1 MVTPIRVW
9 ALILV
14 GGVGAVVVMV
24 FVGVGGLVDGL
35 ASVFDLEHFD
45 DLESEVIRNA
55 ERTLN
60 SLQESH
66 LLILDASIGEDQ
78 VTGKREGSLA
88 EFVGDG
94 GGGFGEGGLE
104 ALLVE
109 QILNLRNHCVELGG
123 GLAAEEFHTVGC
135 SEEKLLLLVR
145 DTAVGGNSEK
155 QDSGNQIGRASCRE
169 RVLVQV

>member
-24 FVGVGGLVDGL
+24 FVGVGGLGGGL

-45 DLESEVIRNA
+45 DLEGEVIGDG

-60 SLQESH
+60 GLQKSH
-66 LLILDASIGEDQ
+66 LLVLDASIREDQ
-78 VTGKREGSLA
+78 VTGKREGSFA
-88 EFVGDG
+88 EFVGDS

-109 QILNLRNHCVELGG
+109 QILDLGDHRVELGG
-123 GLAAEEFHTVGC
+123 GLAAEEFHAVGC
-135 SEEKLLLLVR
+135 SEEKLLLLVG
-145 DTAVGGNSEK
+145 DTAVSGNGEK
-155 QDSGNQIGRASCRE
+155 QDGGNRLLLCEG
-169 RVLVQV
+169 